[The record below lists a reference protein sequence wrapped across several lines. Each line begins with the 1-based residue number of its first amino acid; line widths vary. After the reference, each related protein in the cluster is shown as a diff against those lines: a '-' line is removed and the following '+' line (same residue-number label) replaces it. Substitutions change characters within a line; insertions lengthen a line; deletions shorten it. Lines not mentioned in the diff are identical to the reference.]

1 MRIASSQPRAVA
13 QSEPQ
18 AQGQP
23 SPTSYAELIELARAK
38 RDILVVTALE
48 QSLRPVSMTDGRLD
62 VALVPGADAGIIQVL
77 SAKLKLWTGKHWMVS
92 VNTSAEAVPTIREQ
106 RDQAKADMTAEA
118 KADPLVQAI
127 LSQFPG
133 AEVRVVEKLE
143 TVPVEAYLDAVR
155 DEEDEDEL

>member
-1 MRIASSQPRAVA
+1 MA

-106 RDQAKADMTAEA
+106 RDQAKADSKSE
-118 KADPLVQAI
+118 
-127 LSQFPG
+127 
-133 AEVRVVEKLE
+133 
-143 TVPVEAYLDAVR
+143 AVR
-155 DEEDEDEL
+155 ALKPGDAATMDFNPNRLNIILDDKGAATSVNCG